1 MEALLARIEQVLEAC
16 RPTTS
21 GAEAPDQPPV
31 GEGATRSRRRRSPP
45 ARLSH
50 SPPAKRGRGSRSA
63 ADRPPGLA
71 PSQEMPEAGARD
83 TRPAADAGPLSAAR
97 VQDHVAAARP
107 IPAGCQSGGGDQS
120 EEPQKE
126 ARCSRASH
134 PEAGSGGKQDGHQG
148 RSCLTQRHCSR
159 SVSSTKSSGEGR
171 HQLQSSIEVIRPAT
185 QNQNGGCN
193 GELSRG
199 ASSVRGERSRDQ
211 HTETQRSARQ
221 PSDTAQKPPARQPSD
236 TAQKPPARQ
245 PSDTAQKPPARQPSD
260 TAQKPPA
267 RQPSDT
273 AQKPPARQ
281 PSDTA
286 QKPPARQPSDTAQK
300 PPARQP
306 SDTAQKPPAVPIPPA
321 TQPSDGR
328 AGDKRHIWIVGNDFI
343 YWAEQRARI
352 RPLGVNLGL
361 KNAVVHWHGIRG
373 LQWSKLLYEVV
384 RIRRWTPRTVVLLIH
399 AGGNDMG
406 STKVGEL
413 IAFMRQDMGHFR
425 RFFKNVVLVWS
436 DIISRGVWR
445 GERNPGGIERARK
458 GANLKMSQL
467 MPVIGGVAVR
477 HWELEGQN
485 AHLLKEDG
493 ENLNEVGLDIFLSG
507 LQDGLEAALVLAE
520 GRRTA

>member
-1 MEALLARIEQVLEAC
+1 
-16 RPTTS
+16 
-21 GAEAPDQPPV
+21 
-31 GEGATRSRRRRSPP
+31 
-45 ARLSH
+45 
-50 SPPAKRGRGSRSA
+50 
-63 ADRPPGLA
+63 
-71 PSQEMPEAGARD
+71 MPEAGARD

-120 EEPQKE
+120 EELQKE

-148 RSCLTQRHCSR
+148 RSCLTQRHCPR

-171 HQLQSSIEVIRPAT
+171 HQLPSSIEVIRPAA

-236 TAQKPPARQ
+236 TAQKPPA
-245 PSDTAQKPPARQPSD
+245 
-260 TAQKPPA
+260 
-267 RQPSDT
+267 
-273 AQKPPARQ
+273 
-281 PSDTA
+281 
-286 QKPPARQPSDTAQK
+286 
-300 PPARQP
+300 
-306 SDTAQKPPAVPIPPA
+306 VPIPPA

-328 AGDKRHIWIVGNDFI
+328 AAGGKRHIWIVGNDFI

-413 IAFMRQDMGHFR
+413 IALMRQDMGHFR

-436 DIISRGVWR
+436 DIISRRVWR

-467 MPVIGGVAVR
+467 MPLIGGVAVR

>member
-221 PSDTAQKPPARQPSD
+221 PSDTAQKPPA
-236 TAQKPPARQ
+236 
-245 PSDTAQKPPARQPSD
+245 
-260 TAQKPPA
+260 
-267 RQPSDT
+267 
-273 AQKPPARQ
+273 
-281 PSDTA
+281 
-286 QKPPARQPSDTAQK
+286 
-300 PPARQP
+300 
-306 SDTAQKPPAVPIPPA
+306 VPIPPA